1 MIAFFFFGADG
12 SYGAD
17 GSHGADG
24 ANGSIGRLWDDLMEF
39 KEFIW

>member
-24 ANGSIGRLWDDLMEF
+24 ANGAYGMFFFL
-39 KEFIW
+39 